1 MHTDA
6 HRTTGPPTTPSAPEM
21 AMVPTSVGRAS
32 REWDEQHVDLR
43 AAAGQV
49 AEASTAGFTPPVA
62 HAAAAFLEAW
72 TAHTAAIAQGC
83 EVQADA
89 MRAAITDWLDRD
101 AGSAA
106 RGWALLGFVEELR

>member
-1 MHTDA
+1 MHTDPHGTA
-6 HRTTGPPTTPSAPEM
+6 SPPTTSSAPEM

-43 AAAGQV
+43 AASAQV

-62 HAAAAFLEAW
+62 HAATAFLEAW
-72 TAHTAAIAQGC
+72 HTHTAAIALSC

-89 MRAAITDWLDRD
+89 MRAAITDWLDGDRE
-101 AGSAA
+101 SAA
-106 RGWALLGFVEELR
+106 RVWALLGFVEELR